1 MSSRSCREKSRLFSF
16 WENEGAT
23 ATVEFVICLPVF
35 LMLLGLIIDTSLVL
49 AGEAQALRVVQDAN
63 RSFSIGRIKTI
74 NETQAMIVS
83 GLVGISPGVT
93 ALTVVSGGVIT
104 STASMPAKELG
115 STGLLDV
122 FGTAKVKVTAQHMSE
137 I

>member
-1 MSSRSCREKSRLFSF
+1 MRSGMCLNIHRGFSF
-16 WENEGAT
+16 WKKQDGT

-49 AGEAQALRVVQDAN
+49 SGEARALRVVQDAN

-115 STGLLDV
+115 STGLLEI

-137 I
+137 N